1 MSTTYKT
8 GDYIPS
14 EVLCQRLEELATA
27 VTKGQP
33 TILREFAMRVPAER
47 DHDAD
52 LVLSEAAARI
62 RELECRLADL
72 SVVRTM
78 RP

>member
-14 EVLCQRLEELATA
+14 EVLCQRLIELATA

-33 TILREFAMRVPAER
+33 TILREFTMRVPAER

-52 LVLSEAAARI
+52 LVLVEAATRI
-62 RELECRLADL
+62 ADLETRLAAL
-72 SVVRTM
+72 RSEVSS
-78 RP
+78 

>member
-14 EVLCQRLEELATA
+14 KVLCQRLMELATA

-33 TILREFAMRVPAER
+33 TILREFTMRVPAER
-47 DHDAD
+47 DRDAD
-52 LVLSEAAARI
+52 LVLVEAATRI
-62 RELECRLADL
+62 IELETRITELTGE
-72 SVVRTM
+72 VI
-78 RP
+78 P

>member
-1 MSTTYKT
+1 MSTTYKA

-14 EVLCQRLEELATA
+14 EILCQRLIDLATA

-33 TILREFAMRVPAER
+33 TILREFTMRVPAER

-62 RELECRLADL
+62 IELETRIAVLTSEAQA
-72 SVVRTM
+72 
-78 RP
+78 

>member
-1 MSTTYKT
+1 MSTTYKI

-14 EVLCQRLEELATA
+14 EVLCQRLMELATA

-33 TILREFAMRVPAER
+33 TILREFTMRVPAER

-52 LVLSEAAARI
+52 LVLVEAATRI
-62 RELECRLADL
+62 IELETRITELTGE
-72 SVVRTM
+72 VI
-78 RP
+78 P

>member
-14 EVLCQRLEELATA
+14 KVLCQRLMELATA

-52 LVLSEAAARI
+52 LVLSEAAIRI
-62 RELECRLADL
+62 VELETRIIQLTGE
-72 SVVRTM
+72 VT
-78 RP
+78 P